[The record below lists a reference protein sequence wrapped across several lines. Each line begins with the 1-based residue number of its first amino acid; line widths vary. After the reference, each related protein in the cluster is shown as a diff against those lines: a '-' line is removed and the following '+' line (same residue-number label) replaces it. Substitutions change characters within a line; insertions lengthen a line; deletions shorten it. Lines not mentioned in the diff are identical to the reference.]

1 MGALVGAPPA
11 GVVSTSELDRADRV
25 LRRAWLSLPLA
36 HRRLLEEVG
45 ASQWRAVDKPLGAS
59 ANSFLRSSGH
69 PGLPRA
75 ERAGLDDALGV
86 WIEELRIV
94 LVSAAHPAL
103 ASLNATT
110 YEAFLA
116 HVAWHEWGHALGF
129 ARCSPED
136 VAAGARLL
144 SLAPEGVRE
153 SIRRAGYRRRDY
165 THELIAE
172 IYALLME
179 RRRRNACGRPSWL
192 NNEIYNLMQRVTGW
206 CD

>member
-1 MGALVGAPPA
+1 VT
-11 GVVSTSELDRADRV
+11 STELDRADRI
-25 LRRAWLSLPLA
+25 LRMAWLSLPLA
-36 HRRLLEEVG
+36 HRNLLEAVG
-45 ASQWRAVDKPLGAS
+45 ASQWRAVIKPLGAA

-69 PGLPRA
+69 PGLSRS
-75 ERAGLDDALGV
+75 ERASLDGALGV

-94 LVSAAHPAL
+94 LLNVAHVAL
-103 ASLNATT
+103 ADLDAET

-136 VAAGARLL
+136 VAAGVRLL

-153 SIRRAGYRRRDY
+153 SVRRAGYRRKDY

-172 IYALLME
+172 TYALLME
-179 RRRRNACGRPSWL
+179 RRRHNAFGRPSWL

-206 CD
+206 GD